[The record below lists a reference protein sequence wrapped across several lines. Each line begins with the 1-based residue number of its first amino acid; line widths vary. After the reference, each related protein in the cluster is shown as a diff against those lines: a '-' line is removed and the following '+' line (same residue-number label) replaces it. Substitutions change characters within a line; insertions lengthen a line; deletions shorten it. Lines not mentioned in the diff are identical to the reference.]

1 MNSSHATKLHH
12 QQDSTATTQERC
24 CQCGNSGR
32 WKDSERDGL
41 WYCESCSLATQ
52 VEQAAVVQLASHD
65 YRQHDASMPQTL
77 AAGDDDLPEG
87 EMETM
92 MRLLLGQHD
101 SPSTA
106 GLQDVGPSRAKTSL
120 VNVAI
125 GACGAREL
133 SVISATELSD
143 MLGEEVESDLLA
155 FYVDMACA
163 CGSDKYTVDAEVD
176 GVLTVLTQRLLSQA
190 PASIA
195 RFHAWA
201 GKCPHLA
208 SQSLH
213 E

>member
-1 MNSSHATKLHH
+1 MNEFFSCNEAH
-12 QQDSTATTQERC
+12 QKESTATTQERSS
-24 CQCGNSGR
+24 QCGKSGR
-32 WKDSERDGL
+32 CKDSERDGL
-41 WYCESCSLATQ
+41 WYCESCCLANQ

-65 YRQHDASMPQTL
+65 YRQHDASMPKTL
-77 AAGDDDLPEG
+77 AAGDDHLPEG

-92 MRLLLGQHD
+92 MRLLLGPND

-120 VNVAI
+120 VNVAP

-143 MLGEEVESDLLA
+143 MLGEAVEPDLLA
-155 FYVDMACA
+155 FYIEMACA
-163 CGSDKYTVDAEVD
+163 SGSDKCTVDAEVD
-176 GVLTVLTQRLLSQA
+176 RMLTVLTQRLLSQA

-201 GKCPHLA
+201 GKCPHVA
-208 SQSLH
+208 SQNLH